1 MKLWIA
7 LLLGLVAALN
17 PAAGDWPEEV
27 LSSPGAFPAMRPL
40 RAHYR
45 FGWTAFTA
53 AEGTFDFARP
63 KSGLVRLSVNA
74 KTIGFPRT
82 LWRMDTQGSATMQ
95 AATLR
100 PVALRQTEFY
110 GSETKLTKLDFD
122 AAGVLRLREVKP
134 GDGKPA
140 KPKRFDFPGLFDLH
154 SAFHLLRSQRMQPGD
169 VYKVAVYAAAAPYLT
184 QAEVLGRGKVE
195 AGGKK
200 WDAIKLNV
208 KLWKIDDDTL
218 KLEPYQKFKRATV
231 WLSDDANRLLLKAE
245 GEIFVGSVWAE
256 LEKVEWK
263 AP

>member
-1 MKLWIA
+1 MKTWA
-7 LLLGLVAALN
+7 VLLLGIIAALT
-17 PAAGDWPEEV
+17 PAVGDWPDEV
-27 LSSPGAFPAMRPL
+27 LAKPGSHPALRPV
-40 RAHYR
+40 RTHYR

-53 AEGTFDFARP
+53 AEGSFDFARA
-63 KSGLVRLSVNA
+63 KNGLARMNVTA

-82 LWRMDTQGSATMQ
+82 LWRLDTQASATMQ
-95 AATLR
+95 PATLR
-100 PVALRQTEFY
+100 PMALRQTELY

-122 AAGVLRLREVKP
+122 PAGVLRLREVKP

-140 KPKRFDFPGLFDLH
+140 RAKRFDLPNLYDLH

-169 VYKVAVYAAAAPYLT
+169 VYKVAVYASTAPYLT

-195 AGGKK
+195 AAGKK

-218 KLEPYQKFKRATV
+218 KLEAYQKFKRATV

-245 GEIFVGSVWAE
+245 GELFVGSVWAE

>member
-1 MKLWIA
+1 MKRWIA
-7 LLLGLVAALN
+7 LLLGIVVALHS
-17 PAAGDWPEEV
+17 AAGDWPEEV
-27 LSSPGAFPAMRPL
+27 LSKPGAFPALRPL
-40 RAHYR
+40 RTHYR

-53 AEGTFDFARP
+53 AEGDFDFARA
-63 KSGLVRLSVNA
+63 KGGLARMSVSA
-74 KTIGFPRT
+74 KTVGVPRT
-82 LWRMDTQGSATMQ
+82 LWRMDTQASATMQ
-95 AATLR
+95 PATLR
-100 PVALRQTEFY
+100 PAGLRQTEVY
-110 GSETKLTKLDFD
+110 GSETKVTKLDFD
-122 AAGVLRLREVKP
+122 AAGVTRLREVKP

-140 KPKRFDFPGLFDLH
+140 KQKRFDFQNLFDLH
-154 SAFHLLRSQRMQPGD
+154 SAFHMLRSQRMQPGD
-169 VYKVAVYAAAAPYLT
+169 VYKVAVYASTAPYLT
-184 QAEVLGRGKVE
+184 QAEVLGRARVE